1 MTDLAKITTYVCFDA
16 DTDMDYYKTM
26 KMWKENKKIDFDF
39 DNAHEINN
47 IRDGSTEET
56 IKKKLRERMK
66 ETDLLIILIGENTK
80 NLYKYVRWEIELALE
95 KNFPIIAVN
104 LNKKIVFDNNLCPP
118 ILRDE
123 MAIHVSFRAKII
135 KYAME
140 NWTKRHYILQNEHA
154 KDEGYKKYG
163 QYKDSVYADLGL
175 LDNEDD

>member
-1 MTDLAKITTYVCFDA
+1 MDISKITTYVCFDA
-16 DTDMDYYKTM
+16 DTDMDYYRTLQ
-26 KMWKENKKIDFDF
+26 MWKKNKKIDFNF

-47 IRDGSTEET
+47 IRDGSSEPT
-56 IKKKLRERMK
+56 IKRKLRERLK

-104 LNKKIVFDNNLCPP
+104 LNKKIAFDSKLCPP

-123 MAIHVSFRAKII
+123 IAIHISFRAKII

-140 NWTKRHYILQNEHA
+140 NWPKRHFALQKEYA
-154 KDEGYKKYG
+154 KDEEYKKYG
-163 QYKDSVYADLGL
+163 QYKEEVYKDLGL
-175 LDNEDD
+175 LDNDED